1 MEKTLDHKFS
11 IPSTIGWMLLLP
23 LNPIYTTIAVACWL
37 GLAAFYPDS
46 APGFEFFIK
55 TAESEFIDFSILLIT
70 VLWLSKRLTKQNSFN
85 EAKNFVGI
93 KAIKLSTLVFIV
105 IAGYSLLYADL
116 WIEHLTDYVS
126 YFDLDFSASN
136 KELPYEHSVI
146 LFVITSCIIAP
157 IAEELIFRGVIYQR
171 LRASGLNIHL
181 VILITSIVF
190 CLFHFHYGW
199 GLLTL
204 MPYALFWG
212 YMRYKTGNVIY
223 PIISH
228 IQFNIY
234 ATLYIPNLSVG

>member
-1 MEKTLDHKFS
+1 MVFVT
-11 IPSTIGWMLLLP
+11 
-23 LNPIYTTIAVACWL
+23 LNPIYTTIAEACWL
-37 GLAAFYPDS
+37 GLVAFYLDS

-70 VLWLSKRLTKQNSFN
+70 VLWLSKRLSKQNSFN
-85 EAKNFVGI
+85 EVKDFIGI
-93 KAIKLSTLVFIV
+93 KPIKLSTFIFIV
-105 IAGYSLLYADL
+105 IAGHSLLYADL

-136 KELPYEHSVI
+136 KELPYEHSII

-171 LRASGLNIHL
+171 LRVSGLNIHL

-190 CLFHFHYGW
+190 CLFHYHYGW

-212 YMRYKTGNVIY
+212 YMRYMSYTPLFPTCNTTFT
-223 PIISH
+223 S
-228 IQFNIY
+228 
-234 ATLYIPNLSVG
+234 S